1 MGSSVS
7 SLNTTPT
14 TPTPQPN
21 GSLMLAIK
29 VQHQTLSSD
38 SPSVTFPSSSQLSA
52 SLLPLDT
59 VSPTL
64 VCTVSVF
71 PLSVCSDP
79 SQSPF
84 PLMDTAQSLT
94 MPEDALKCPDSQ
106 LKSEILLM
114 LLMPQETPPP
124 LSVKVSLLDLPASSD
139 SLSSV
144 LSLPESVILPLI
156 SSSQPNSPVSLSVP
170 CSHISSPPSP

>member
-21 GSLMLAIK
+21 GSPMLAIK

-84 PLMDTAQSLT
+84 PLMDTAQSPT
-94 MPEDALKCPDSQ
+94 MPQDA
-106 LKSEILLM
+106 
-114 LLMPQETPPP
+114 PPP
-124 LSVKVSLLDLPASSD
+124 LSVKVSLLDLLASSD

-144 LSLPESVILPLI
+144 LSLPES
-156 SSSQPNSPVSLSVP
+156 
-170 CSHISSPPSP
+170 